1 MFGFMNCKL
10 VGYLRVSTKE
20 QGESALGLEAQKA
33 AIAAHVAATGCV
45 LVATYSETESGKNS
59 DRTQLGKA
67 LARAKREKATL
78 VIAKIDR
85 LSRDLAFI
93 ANLMESNVPFI
104 AADNPNVNRLTIHVL
119 AAVAEQEARSISERT
134 KAALAAAKERGVI
147 LGAARPG
154 HPQLTDEARA
164 KGRGVASKA
173 ITAGAIEAYSDLRP
187 TIDGLRA
194 QGLSFGAIAKR
205 LNSERHTTRR
215 GLPWNPVQVRRV
227 LALPDA
233 PKRRGRG

>member
-1 MFGFMNCKL
+1 MNCKL
-10 VGYLRVSTKE
+10 VAYLRVSTKE

-45 LVATYSETESGKNS
+45 LVANYSETESGKNS
-59 DRTQLGKA
+59 DRTEA

-78 VIAKIDR
+78 VIAKMDR

-164 KGRGVASKA
+164 KGRADFRGIQCRFVAS
-173 ITAGAIEAYSDLRP
+173 SLSPMLRNAA
-187 TIDGLRA
+187 DGDDDTSYASPGTLRTCCT
-194 QGLSFGAIAKR
+194 GRYWRSFLCR
-205 LNSERHTTRR
+205 PLR
-215 GLPWNPVQVRRV
+215 
-227 LALPDA
+227 
-233 PKRRGRG
+233 